1 MKIKSVGEI
10 LKEERI
16 SHNVKIEYLAK
27 KTKIKQEYLE
37 YLEAN
42 QFDKL
47 PSAPFI
53 KGYIKTYARIF
64 GFEYKPL
71 VAILRRDY
79 KESAQGKLI
88 PRDFIK
94 PVLRRRITWN
104 PMTASV
110 MIASSVFATLAAF
123 VIYKWYI
130 FNKPP
135 YIEIYS
141 PEENSE
147 VASQVIIEGKT
158 DPEAILSV
166 NSQPVTLQTDGQ
178 FKTEILVPREGINT
192 ITIEATDKRG
202 KTNLVQKSVRVKF

>member
-10 LKEERI
+10 LRDERL
-16 SHNVKIEYLAK
+16 SHNVTIEFLAK

-37 YLEAN
+37 YLEDN
-42 QFDKL
+42 QFEKL

-79 KESAQGKLI
+79 KESAKGKLV
-88 PRDFIK
+88 PREFIK
-94 PVLRRRITWN
+94 PVLRKKITWN

-110 MIASSVFATLAAF
+110 MITGSIFATLALF

-130 FNKPP
+130 FNRPP
-135 YIEIYS
+135 FLDIYS
-141 PEENSE
+141 PEENGE
-147 VASQVIIEGKT
+147 VSSQIVVKGKT
-158 DPEAILSV
+158 DPESLLVV
-166 NSQPVTLQTDGQ
+166 NSQPVTLQPDGSFNTQ
-178 FKTEILVPREGINT
+178 ILMPREGLTT
-192 ITIEATDKRG
+192 ITIESTDKRG
-202 KTNLVQKSVRVKF
+202 KTNLIQKTVRVKF

>member
-10 LKEERI
+10 LRDERV
-16 SHNVKIEYLAK
+16 SHNVTIEYLAE

-37 YLEAN
+37 FLEKN
-42 QFDKL
+42 RFEKL

-79 KESAQGKLI
+79 KESAKGKLI

-94 PVLRRRITWN
+94 PVLRKRITWN

-135 YIEIYS
+135 FIEIYS
-141 PEENSE
+141 PAENSE
-147 VASQVIIEGKT
+147 VASQVIVEGKT

>member
-1 MKIKSVGEI
+1 MKIKSVGDI
-10 LKEERI
+10 LRDERI

-37 YLEAN
+37 YLENN
-42 QFDKL
+42 QFEKL

-71 VAILRRDY
+71 VAVLRRDY
-79 KESAQGKLI
+79 KESAKGKLV
-88 PRDFIK
+88 PREFIK
-94 PVLRRRITWN
+94 PILRKGITWN

-110 MIASSVFATLAAF
+110 MVAGSIFLTLAIF

-135 YIEIYS
+135 FLDIYS
-141 PEENSE
+141 PKEEAE
-147 VASQVIIEGKT
+147 VSSQIKITGKT
-158 DPEAILSV
+158 DPEALVVV
-166 NSQPVTLQTDGQ
+166 NSQPVTLQPDGNFDTQ
-178 FKTEILVPREGINT
+178 IVMPREGLTT
-192 ITIEATDKRG
+192 ITIESTDKRG

>member
-10 LKEERI
+10 LSEERI
-16 SHNVKIEYLAK
+16 SHNVTIPFLAQ

-37 YLEAN
+37 YLENN

-53 KGYIKTYARIF
+53 RGYIKTYARIF

-71 VAILRRDY
+71 IAVLRRDY
-79 KESAQGKLI
+79 KESAKGKLI
-88 PRDFIK
+88 PRKFIK
-94 PVLRRRITWN
+94 PVLRKRITWN

-110 MIASSVFATLAAF
+110 MIASSIFITLALF
-123 VIYKWYI
+123 VTYKWYI

-135 YIEIYS
+135 FLEIYS

-147 VASQVIIEGKT
+147 VSSQIIVEGKT
-158 DPEAILSV
+158 DPESLLLV
-166 NSQPVTLQTDGQ
+166 NSQPVTLQPDGNFNTQ
-178 FKTEILVPREGINT
+178 ILMPREGVT
-192 ITIEATDKRG
+192 TLTIESTDKRG
-202 KTNLVQKSVRVKF
+202 KTNLVQKTVRVKF

>member
-10 LKEERI
+10 LRDERV
-16 SHNVKIEYLAK
+16 SHNVTIEYLAE

-37 YLEAN
+37 FLEKN
-42 QFDKL
+42 RFEKL

-79 KESAQGKLI
+79 KESAKGKLI

-94 PVLRRRITWN
+94 PVLRKRITWN

-135 YIEIYS
+135 FIEIYS

-147 VASQVIIEGKT
+147 VASQVIVEGKT

-202 KTNLVQKSVRVKF
+202 KTNLIQKSIRVKF